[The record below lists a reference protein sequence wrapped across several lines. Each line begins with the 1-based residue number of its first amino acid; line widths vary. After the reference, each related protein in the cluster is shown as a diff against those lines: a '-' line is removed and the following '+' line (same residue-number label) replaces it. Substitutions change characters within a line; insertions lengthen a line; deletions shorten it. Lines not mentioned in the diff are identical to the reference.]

1 MFDYHAVNEN
11 VLLDLNIKGKVRK
24 TLIHPDRNGFMYV
37 IDPQMVHE
45 KTPGFGRI
53 VRDICPAAPGSKDW
67 QPMGYSFHTGLLYIP
82 HNNLC
87 MEEEGV
93 EGNYIAGTPYVGA
106 NVRMYAGPGGH
117 RGLFT
122 AWDPVAGK
130 VVWQLKEK
138 FPVWSGALVT
148 KTDVALYGT
157 MDGYFKAV
165 NARTGDQLWQFKL
178 PSGIIG
184 QPVTFTGPDKKQY
197 VAILSAVGGWAGV
210 RWSRVT
216 STLAT
221 AQAPS
226 GS

>member
-1 MFDYHAVNEN
+1 
-11 VLLDLNIKGKVRK
+11 
-24 TLIHPDRNGFMYV
+24 
-37 IDPQMVHE
+37 
-45 KTPGFGRI
+45 
-53 VRDICPAAPGSKDW
+53 
-67 QPMGYSFHTGLLYIP
+67 
-82 HNNLC
+82 
-87 MEEEGV
+87 
-93 EGNYIAGTPYVGA
+93 
-106 NVRMYAGPGGH
+106 
-117 RGLFT
+117 
-122 AWDPVAGK
+122 
-130 VVWQLKEK
+130 
-138 FPVWSGALVT
+138 
-148 KTDVALYGT
+148 

-221 AQAPS
+221 AQTPW